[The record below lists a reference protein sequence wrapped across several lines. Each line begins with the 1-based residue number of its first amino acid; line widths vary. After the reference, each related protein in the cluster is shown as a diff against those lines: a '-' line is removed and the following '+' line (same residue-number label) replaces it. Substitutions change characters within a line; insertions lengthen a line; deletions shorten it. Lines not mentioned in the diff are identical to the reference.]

1 MPMIAPKNEQELAV
15 LVIIIGAS
23 VALQALAAWVALSQM
38 GNVIGRYR
46 MAWACVAL
54 ALALMVQ
61 RRLAPLW
68 RLITSGETS
77 NLADAIFGLAI
88 SLLMVIGLYG
98 LRAVFT
104 DLRSQANTDA
114 LTGLTNRRSVIQQAQ
129 HEIDRAART
138 QHPLAFLMFD
148 IDHFKTVNDTYG
160 HPAGDAVLCAV
171 ADTARATFRH
181 IDSVGRIGGEEF
193 LAVLPD
199 SNRENATAAA
209 ERFRRAI
216 AAREFTFGDHRM
228 GITMSIGLV
237 IPDLSKNSVTF
248 ENVMQSA
255 DQALYAAKN
264 GGRNRVVVMA
274 PSVNP

>member
-1 MPMIAPKNEQELAV
+1 MSIIAPQSEQDIAV
-15 LVIIIGAS
+15 LVVIIGVS

-38 GNVIGRYR
+38 GNVMGRYR
-46 MAWACVAL
+46 LAWGCVAL

-77 NLADAIFGLAI
+77 NMADATFGLAI

-104 DLRSQANTDA
+104 DLRSQASTDP
-114 LTGLTNRRSVIQQAQ
+114 LTGLTNRRSIIQQAQ

-148 IDHFKTVNDTYG
+148 IDHFKAVNDTYG
-160 HPAGDAVLCAV
+160 HPAGDTVLCAV

-199 SNRENATAAA
+199 SDQENAKAAA

-216 AAREFTFGDHRM
+216 AAKEFKLGDHRM
-228 GITMSIGLV
+228 GITMSIGVV
-237 IPDLSKNSVTF
+237 IPDLSKDSVTI
-248 ENVMQSA
+248 ETVMQSA

-264 GGRNRVVVMA
+264 GGRNRVVVG
-274 PSVNP
+274 PSVNA